1 MKRQHAARVLG
12 VVCAVLLAGC
22 SADQAIRIQAD
33 GSGSADIAI
42 QLDPAL
48 FAYLTD
54 LQAGFGGSGTVFDTE
69 AIAAGFQREPGIELR
84 SISVPSPDRL
94 VLQVAFSSIGD
105 LRRIEDSALPN
116 LLRYETTQRLRRL
129 FANIDRAGIDGLL
142 TLAGIDPFVSQAL
155 LPPESGMPA
164 AEYRDYLAWALE
176 EYAEDRPLQLVFA
189 DARVT
194 TEVVVEGSLVRV
206 RGGEGF
212 GTTARFTTPLIE
224 AVVNGVE
231 HSLVFEIE

>member
-1 MKRQHAARVLG
+1 MG
-12 VVCAVLLAGC
+12 IVCAVLLAGC
-22 SADQAIRIQAD
+22 SADQAIRINAD
-33 GSGSADIAI
+33 GSGSADITI

-54 LQAGFGGSGTVFDTE
+54 LQAGFGGTGAVFDTE
-69 AIAAGFQREPGIELR
+69 AIAAGFRREPGIELR
-84 SISVPSPDRL
+84 TIAVPSPDRL

-105 LRRIEDSALPN
+105 LRRIENSALPN

-129 FANIDRAGIDGLL
+129 FANIDRAGIEGLL
-142 TLAGIDPFVSQAL
+142 DLAGIDPFVSQAL
-155 LPPESGMPA
+155 LPPETGMPV

-176 EYAEDRPLQLVFA
+176 EYADDRPLQSVFA

-212 GTTARFTTPLIE
+212 GTTAQFTTQLIE